1 MSSAIRLTQ
10 RALSELLRLLDQR
23 PEHGVRIR
31 LRTRG
36 CSGLSYV
43 LEYVDEPNAEEEKIT
58 INDRYFLYVH
68 NKALLFLIGTEM
80 DFQETPTHRGFVFK
94 NPQEKG
100 SCGCGAS
107 FHV

>member
-1 MSSAIRLTQ
+1 MHCAISLTDEA
-10 RALSELLRLLDQR
+10 RRELVHLLAQR

-43 LEYVDEPNAEEEKIT
+43 LEYVDIPNEEEEKIP
-58 INDRYFLYVH
+58 IDDLRFLYVH
-68 NKALLFLIGTEM
+68 TKALLFLVGTEM
-80 DFQETPTHRGFVFK
+80 DFQETPTRRGFVFR

-100 SCGCGAS
+100 QCGCGSS

>member
-1 MSSAIRLTQ
+1 MSSAIRLTPS
-10 RALSELLRLLDQR
+10 ASKELLRLLDQR
-23 PEHGVRIR
+23 SERGVRIR

-43 LEYVDEPNAEEEKIT
+43 LEYVDDPNAEEEQIP
-58 INDRYFLYVH
+58 INDRYVLYVH

-80 DFQETPTHRGFVFK
+80 DFQETPTRRGFVFK

>member
-1 MSSAIRLTQ
+1 MPSALRLTP
-10 RALSELLRLLDQR
+10 AATTELLRLLETR

-43 LEYVDEPNAEEEKIT
+43 LEYVETPTPSEECIA
-58 INDRYFLYVH
+58 INGVYSLYVH
-68 NKALLFLIGTEM
+68 SKALLFLVGTEM
-80 DFQETPTHRGFVFK
+80 DFQETPTRRGFVFY

-100 SCGCGAS
+100 KCGCGSS

>member
-1 MSSAIRLTQ
+1 MHRAIRLTDEA
-10 RALSELLRLLDQR
+10 RTELLRLLEQR

-43 LEYVDEPNAEEEKIT
+43 LEYVDVPNEEEEKIP
-58 INDRYFLYVH
+58 INESYFLYVH
-68 NKALLFLIGTEM
+68 TKALLFLVGTEM
-80 DFQETPTHRGFVFK
+80 DFQETPTRRGFVFR

-100 SCGCGAS
+100 QCGCGAS

>member
-1 MSSAIRLTQ
+1 MSAAIRVTPS
-10 RALSELLRLLDQR
+10 ASSELLRLLQLR
-23 PEHGVRIR
+23 PERGVRIR

-43 LEYVDEPNAEEEKIT
+43 LEYVDEPNAEEEKIPLT
-58 INDRYFLYVH
+58 EHYSLYVH

-80 DFQETPTHRGFVFK
+80 DFQETPTRRGFVFR

>member
-1 MSSAIRLTQ
+1 MSAAIRVTPS
-10 RALSELLRLLDQR
+10 ALSELLRLLELR

-43 LEYVDEPNAEEEKIT
+43 LEYVDEPNAEEEKIAIT
-58 INDRYFLYVH
+58 DQYFLYVH

-80 DFQETPTHRGFVFK
+80 DFQETSTRRGFVFR

>member
-1 MSSAIRLTQ
+1 MRSAISLTSD
-10 RALSELLRLLDQR
+10 ATKELLRLLDQR

-43 LEYVDEPNAEEEKIT
+43 LEYVDRPNVEEENIA

-68 NKALLFLIGTEM
+68 TKALLFLVGTEM
-80 DFQETPTHRGFVFK
+80 DYQETPTRRGFVFR
-94 NPQEKG
+94 NPHEKG
-100 SCGCGAS
+100 QCGCGAS